1 MDIKKDDQEM
11 YSFPGQTLTA
21 AEREERLRKVKEVP
35 TAHMAVLGGRGGGV
49 RVYL

>member
-1 MDIKKDDQEM
+1 MS
-11 YSFPGQTLTA
+11 SFPGQTLTA

-35 TAHMAVLGGRGGGV
+35 TWLLGGKGV